1 MPWYYWI
8 PFHIFL
14 SVECVL
20 VLFYLVFYFSARGT
34 RYSIVQFHFIFS
46 LCGLVFG
53 IAAFLCYIFLHSSGM
68 RSSIVWF
75 CFIFFCV
82 WNVLYYCW
90 QLLLFYSSSV
100 LCYGILD
107 ISAIYFWMS
116 KRLRYCGMMY
126 NIFLCVQ
133 RALVLC
139 KFVLYFSACR
149 TCFGIIKFNV
159 ILFCVWTM
167 LWNCEIF
174 CSMFLQMEYA
184 LILWNSF

>member
-1 MPWYYWI
+1 
-8 PFHIFL
+8 
-14 SVECVL
+14 
-20 VLFYLVFYFSARGT
+20 
-34 RYSIVQFHFIFS
+34 
-46 LCGLVFG
+46 
-53 IAAFLCYIFLHSSGM
+53 
-68 RSSIVWF
+68 
-75 CFIFFCV
+75 
-82 WNVLYYCW
+82 
-90 QLLLFYSSSV
+90 
-100 LCYGILD
+100 
-107 ISAIYFWMS
+107 MS

-149 TCFGIIKFNV
+149 TCFGIIKFHV

-184 LILWNSF
+184 LILWNSFLNFDACGCALVLRNFMLYFSVFVMRSGIIKFCVIFFCMCKALWYRAILCYIVLRVVRGLVLRNSLSYVLHVEGAMVLWDFVLHFLCYSGTCFGIIQFLLYPFVNAMFSCNV